1 MRFASNE
8 NPIKIIWT
16 QKIEPLFPI
25 DMAVSPEDVFVALGC
40 TNGAIRVLNLKK
52 GINFD
57 KLQDQLVMNIDT
69 IKEVF

>member
-1 MRFASNE
+1 
-8 NPIKIIWT
+8 
-16 QKIEPLFPI
+16 
-25 DMAVSPEDVFVALGC
+25 MAVSPEDVFVALGC

-57 KLQDQLVMNIDT
+57 KLEAQLVMNIDT